1 MTQHEIK
8 ALIAQM
14 TLEEK
19 ASLCS
24 GQDFWRTKAIERLG
38 IPALSVSD
46 GPHGLRKQEE
56 GGDHLGM
63 GESIKAVCF
72 PAGCASA
79 CSWDKNVLRKIGET
93 LAKEYQA
100 EDVGVILGPAIN
112 IKRSPLC
119 GRNFEYLSED
129 PFLSSELAAA
139 YIQGA
144 QNQNVGTS
152 LKHFVANNQ
161 EYRRMSASS
170 NVDERTMREIY
181 LASFETAVKKGK
193 PWTVMNSYNRVN
205 GEYVGEDKK
214 YLTDILR
221 GEWGFDGVVVSDWGA
236 VNDRVK
242 GLEAGCDLEMPGT
255 GGVNDALIVE
265 AVKNGTLDE
274 KTVDQ
279 AVERILTI
287 LYRFLDNR
295 QQETFDHDRD
305 HEIARQAEEESIV
318 LLKNEDSILP
328 IRKGAKVA
336 VIGKYAKAPRYQGGG
351 SSHVNSSRISAALDS
366 LAQFTDVSFA
376 EGFRDD
382 KDETDEAMLAEAVQ
396 AAAAADIAV
405 IFAGL
410 PDAFES
416 EGYDRKHMRMPDCQN
431 ALIEAVCKVQPHTV
445 VVLHNGAPV
454 EMPWISQVK
463 GVIEAYLGGQAV
475 GAAVANVLT
484 GKVNPSGR
492 LTETFPL
499 RLEDTPCFLTFG
511 GENEQCD
518 YSEGVFVGYRY
529 YVSRKM
535 PVLFPFGHGLSYTEF
550 AYSNLRL
557 DREAMKDDETLT
569 VSVDVENVGSVPG
582 KEVVQLYVAPGKGG
596 FIRPVRELKGFEKIA
611 LAPGEKKTVR
621 FTLDKRSFALWDV
634 RQHDW
639 YVEEGD
645 YAVQICKDAETVVLT
660 ESVHVAP
667 VRPYIPVFT
676 VNSTLGDIL
685 RTEKGQA
692 IFAAMQNSAPAAGD
706 YGMDGE
712 FMAAIMDSM
721 PLRWMVSFVP
731 GFTWEA
737 VNGIL
742 AQLNQ

>member
-1 MTQHEIK
+1 MQTNDIK
-8 ALIAQM
+8 NLIAQM

-24 GQDFWRTKAIERLG
+24 GLDFGHTKPIERLN
-38 IPALSVSD
+38 IPALEMSD
-46 GPHGLRKQEE
+46 GPHGMRKQEQ
-56 GGDHLGM
+56 DANHLGV
-63 GESIKAVCF
+63 GDSIPAVCF

-79 CSWDKNVLRKIGET
+79 SSWDKNVLRMIGET

-100 EDVGVILGPAIN
+100 ENVGVILGPAIN

-139 YIQGA
+139 YIQGV
-144 QNQNVGTS
+144 QSQNVGTS
-152 LKHFVANNQ
+152 LKHFFANNQ
-161 EYRRMSASS
+161 EYRRMTASS
-170 NVDERTMREIY
+170 DVDERTMREIY

-214 YLTDILR
+214 YLTDVLR

-242 GLEAGCDLEMPGT
+242 ALAAGGDLEMPGS

-274 KTVDQ
+274 KIVDQ

-295 QQETFDHDRD
+295 QQETFDRDKD

-318 LLKNEDSILP
+318 LLKNESGILP
-328 IRKGAKVA
+328 IREGTKVA

-351 SSHVNSSRISAALDS
+351 SSHVNSSRISAALES
-366 LAQFTDVSFA
+366 LAQFTEVSFA

-396 AAAAADIAV
+396 AAAAADMAV

-416 EGYDRKHMRMPDCQN
+416 EGYDRKHMRMPDCQI
-431 ALIEAVCKVQPHTV
+431 ALIEAVCKVQPNTV

-454 EMPWISQVK
+454 EMPWISRVK

-484 GKVNPSGR
+484 GKANPSGR

-511 GENEQCD
+511 GENERCD

-529 YVSRKM
+529 YVSKKM
-535 PVLFPFGHGLSYTEF
+535 PVLFSFGHGLSYTEF

-557 DREAMKDDETLT
+557 DRETMKDDETLT

-611 LAPGEKKTVR
+611 LVPGEKKTVR

-645 YAVQICKDAETVVLT
+645 YAVQICKNAETVALT
-660 ESVHVAP
+660 ESIHVSP
-667 VRPYIPVFT
+667 VYPYMPIFT
-676 VNSTLGDIL
+676 VNSTLGDIM

-692 IFAAMQNSAPAAGD
+692 VFAAMQSSAPAAGD
-706 YGMDGE
+706 FGMDGE

-731 GFTWEA
+731 GFTWDA

>member
-1 MTQHEIK
+1 MQTNDIK
-8 ALIAQM
+8 NLIAQM

-24 GQDFWRTKAIERLG
+24 GLDFGHTKPIERLN
-38 IPALSVSD
+38 IPALEMSD
-46 GPHGLRKQEE
+46 GPHGMRKQEQ
-56 GGDHLGM
+56 DANHLGV
-63 GESIKAVCF
+63 GDSIPAVCF

-79 CSWDKNVLRKIGET
+79 SSWDKNVLRMIGET

-100 EDVGVILGPAIN
+100 ENVGVILGPAIN

-139 YIQGA
+139 YIQGV
-144 QNQNVGTS
+144 QSQNVGTS
-152 LKHFVANNQ
+152 LKHFFANNQ
-161 EYRRMSASS
+161 EYRRMTASS
-170 NVDERTMREIY
+170 DVDERTMREIY

-214 YLTDILR
+214 YLTDVLR

-242 GLEAGCDLEMPGT
+242 ALAAGGDLEMPGS

-274 KTVDQ
+274 KIVDQ

-295 QQETFDHDRD
+295 QQEIFDHDRD

-318 LLKNEDSILP
+318 LLKNESGILP
-328 IRKGAKVA
+328 IREGTKVA

-351 SSHVNSSRISAALDS
+351 SSHVNSSRISAALES
-366 LAQFTDVSFA
+366 LAQFTEVSFA

-396 AAAAADIAV
+396 AAAAADMAV

-431 ALIEAVCKVQPHTV
+431 ALIDAVCKVQPNTV

-463 GVIEAYLGGQAV
+463 GVLEAYLGGQAV

-511 GENEQCD
+511 GENERCD

-529 YVSRKM
+529 YVSKKM
-535 PVLFPFGHGLSYTEF
+535 PVLFSFGHGLSYTEF

-557 DREAMKDDETLT
+557 DRETMKDDETLT

-611 LAPGEKKTVR
+611 LVPGEKKTVR

-645 YAVQICKDAETVVLT
+645 YAVQICKNAETVALT
-660 ESVHVAP
+660 ESIHVSP
-667 VRPYIPVFT
+667 VYPYMPIFT
-676 VNSTLGDIL
+676 VNSTLGDIM

-692 IFAAMQNSAPAAGD
+692 VFAAMQSSAPAAGD
-706 YGMDGE
+706 FGMDGE

-731 GFTWEA
+731 GFTWDA

>member
-1 MTQHEIK
+1 MQTNDIK
-8 ALIAQM
+8 NLIAQM

-24 GQDFWRTKAIERLG
+24 GLDFGHTKPIERLN
-38 IPALSVSD
+38 IPALEMSD
-46 GPHGLRKQEE
+46 GPHGMRKQEQ
-56 GGDHLGM
+56 DANHLGV
-63 GESIKAVCF
+63 GDSIPAVCF

-79 CSWDKNVLRKIGET
+79 SSWDKNVLRMIGET

-100 EDVGVILGPAIN
+100 ENVGVILGPAIN

-139 YIQGA
+139 YIQGV
-144 QNQNVGTS
+144 QSQNVGTS
-152 LKHFVANNQ
+152 LKHFFANNQ
-161 EYRRMSASS
+161 EYRRMTASS
-170 NVDERTMREIY
+170 DVDERTMREIY

-214 YLTDILR
+214 YLTDVLR

-242 GLEAGCDLEMPGT
+242 ALAAGGDLEMPGS

-274 KTVDQ
+274 KIVDQ

-295 QQETFDHDRD
+295 QQETFDRDKD

-318 LLKNEDSILP
+318 LLKNESGILP
-328 IRKGAKVA
+328 VREGTKVA

-351 SSHVNSSRISAALDS
+351 SSHVNSSRVSAALES

-396 AAAAADIAV
+396 AATAADMAV

-431 ALIEAVCKVQPHTV
+431 ALIEAVCKVQPNTV

-454 EMPWISQVK
+454 EMPWISRVK

-484 GKVNPSGR
+484 GKANPSGR

-511 GENEQCD
+511 GENERCA
-518 YSEGVFVGYRY
+518 YGEGVFVGYRY
-529 YVSRKM
+529 YVSKKM
-535 PVLFPFGHGLSYTEF
+535 PVLFPFGHGLSYTKF
-550 AYSNLRL
+550 RYSNLSL
-557 DREAMKDDETLT
+557 DRAAMKDDETLT

-582 KEVVQLYVAPGKGG
+582 KEVVQLYVAPGKGS
-596 FIRPVRELKGFEKIA
+596 FTRPVRELKGFEKIE

-621 FTLDKRSFALWDV
+621 FALDKRGFSVWDT

-645 YAVQICKDAETVVLT
+645 YAVQICKDAETVLLENHVRL
-660 ESVHVAP
+660 SPVH
-667 VRPYIPVFT
+667 PYIPAFT
-676 VNSTLGDIL
+676 VNSTLGEIM
-685 RTEKGQA
+685 RTEKGKTVLS
-692 IFAAMQNSAPAAGD
+692 AMQGSAPAQETA
-706 YGMDGE
+706 GMDGE

-721 PLRWMVSFVP
+721 PLRWLVSFVP
-731 GFTWEA
+731 GFTWDA
-737 VNGIL
+737 VNGIVY
-742 AQLNQ
+742 QLNH

>member
-1 MTQHEIK
+1 MTQNEIK
-8 ALIAQM
+8 ALIGKM

-24 GQDFWRTKAIERLG
+24 GLDFGHTKPIERLN
-38 IPALSVSD
+38 IPMLEMSD
-46 GPHGLRKQEE
+46 GPHGMRKQEQ
-56 GGDHLGM
+56 DANHLGV
-63 GESIKAVCF
+63 GESIQAVCF

-79 CSWDKNVLRKIGET
+79 SSWDKNVLRTVGKT

-100 EDVGVILGPAIN
+100 ENVGVILGPAIN

-144 QNQNVGTS
+144 QGQNVGVS
-152 LKHFVANNQ
+152 LKHFFANNQ
-161 EYRRMSASS
+161 EYRRMTASS
-170 NVDERTMREIY
+170 DVDERTMREIY

-205 GEYVGEDKK
+205 GEYVGEDKQ

-221 GEWGFDGVVVSDWGA
+221 DEWGFDGFVVSDWGA

-242 GLEAGCDLEMPGT
+242 ALKAGGDLEMPGSN
-255 GGVNDALIVE
+255 GVNDALIVE

-287 LYRFLDNR
+287 LYRFQDNR
-295 QQETFDHDRD
+295 QKETFDRESD

-318 LLKNEDSILP
+318 LLKNDGHILP
-328 IRKGAKVA
+328 LQKGAKIA

-351 SSHVNSSRISAALDS
+351 SSHVNSSRVSAALDT
-366 LAQFTDVSFA
+366 LARFAEVSYA

-382 KDETDEAMLAEAVQ
+382 KDDKDETLLHEAVKT
-396 AAAAADIAV
+396 AEGADLAV

-431 ALIEAVCKVQPHTV
+431 ALIEAVCKVQPNVV

-454 EMPWISQVK
+454 EMPWIQRVK
-463 GVIEAYLGGQAV
+463 GIVEAYLGGQAV
-475 GAAVANVLT
+475 GEAVANVLT
-484 GKVNPSGR
+484 GETNPSGR
-492 LTETFPL
+492 LAETFPL
-499 RLEDTPCFLTFG
+499 LLEDSPCFLTIG
-511 GENEQCD
+511 GENERCA
-518 YSEGVFVGYRY
+518 YGEGIFVGYRY
-529 YVSRKM
+529 YVSKKI
-535 PVLFPFGHGLSYTEF
+535 PVLFPFGHGLSYTEYR
-550 AYSNLRL
+550 YSNLIL
-557 DREAMKDDETLT
+557 DRAQMKDDETLT
-569 VSVDVENVGSVPG
+569 VSVDVENVGAVPG
-582 KEVVQLYVAPGKGG
+582 KEVVQLYIAPAKGG
-596 FIRPVRELKGFEKIA
+596 FIRPVRELKGFEKIE

-621 FTLDKRSFALWDV
+621 FALDKRSFAVWDT

-639 YVEEGD
+639 YVEDGE
-645 YAVQICKDAETVVLT
+645 YTVQICKDAETVLLAA
-660 ESVHVAP
+660 SVRVSPIHPFVP
-667 VRPYIPVFT
+667 EFT
-676 VNSTLGDIL
+676 VNSTLGEIM
-685 RTEKGQA
+685 RTEKGRTVL
-692 IFAAMQNSAPAAGD
+692 AAMQSSAPAPETAD
-706 YGMDGE
+706 MDPE

-721 PLRWMVSFVP
+721 PLRWLVSFVP

-742 AQLNQ
+742 YQLNH

>member
-14 TLEEK
+14 TIEEK

-144 QNQNVGTS
+144 QSQNVGTS
-152 LKHFVANNQ
+152 LKHFFANNQ
-161 EYRRMSASS
+161 EYRRMTASS
-170 NVDERTMREIY
+170 DMDERTLREIY

-265 AVKNGTLDE
+265 AVKKGTLDE
-274 KTVDQ
+274 KTVDR

-287 LYRFLDNR
+287 LYRFLDHR

-351 SSHVNSSRISAALDS
+351 SSHVNSSRFSAALDS
-366 LAQFTDVSFA
+366 LAQFTDITFA

-667 VRPYIPVFT
+667 VHPYIPVFT

-685 RTEKGQA
+685 HTEKGQA

>member
-1 MTQHEIK
+1 MQTNDIK
-8 ALIAQM
+8 NLISQM

-79 CSWDKNVLRKIGET
+79 SSWDKNVLRLIGET

-100 EDVGVILGPAIN
+100 ENVGVILGPAIN

-139 YIQGA
+139 YIQGV
-144 QNQNVGTS
+144 QSQNVGTS
-152 LKHFVANNQ
+152 LKHFFANNQ
-161 EYRRMSASS
+161 EYRRMTASS
-170 NVDERTMREIY
+170 DMDERTLREIY

-214 YLTDILR
+214 YLTDVLR

-274 KTVDQ
+274 KNVDQ

-351 SSHVNSSRISAALDS
+351 SSHVNSSRVSAALDS
-366 LAQFTDVSFA
+366 LAQFTDITFA

-382 KDETDEAMLAEAVQ
+382 KDETDEAMLTEAVQ
-396 AAAAADIAV
+396 AASAADIAV

>member
-1 MTQHEIK
+1 MQTNDIK
-8 ALIAQM
+8 NLIAQM

-24 GQDFWRTKAIERLG
+24 GLDFGHTKPIERLN
-38 IPALSVSD
+38 IPALEMSD
-46 GPHGLRKQEE
+46 GPHGMRKQEQ
-56 GGDHLGM
+56 DANHLGV
-63 GESIKAVCF
+63 GDSIPAVCF

-79 CSWDKNVLRKIGET
+79 SSWDKNVLRMIGET

-100 EDVGVILGPAIN
+100 ENVGVILGPAIN

-139 YIQGA
+139 YIQGV
-144 QNQNVGTS
+144 QSQNVGTS
-152 LKHFVANNQ
+152 LKHFFANNQ
-161 EYRRMSASS
+161 EYRRMTASS
-170 NVDERTMREIY
+170 DVDERTMREIY

-214 YLTDILR
+214 YLTDVLR

-242 GLEAGCDLEMPGT
+242 ALAAGGDLEMPGS

-274 KTVDQ
+274 KIVDQ

-295 QQETFDHDRD
+295 QQETFDRDKD

-318 LLKNEDSILP
+318 LLKNESGILP
-328 IRKGAKVA
+328 IREGTKVA

-351 SSHVNSSRISAALDS
+351 SSHVNSSRVSAALES

-396 AAAAADIAV
+396 AATAADMAV

-431 ALIEAVCKVQPHTV
+431 ALIEAVCKVQPNTV

-454 EMPWISQVK
+454 EMPWISRVK

-484 GKVNPSGR
+484 GKANPSGR

-511 GENEQCD
+511 GENERCA
-518 YSEGVFVGYRY
+518 YGEGVFVGYRY
-529 YVSRKM
+529 YVSKKM
-535 PVLFPFGHGLSYTEF
+535 PVLFPFGHGLSYTKF
-550 AYSNLRL
+550 RYSNLSL
-557 DREAMKDDETLT
+557 DRAAMKDDETLT

-582 KEVVQLYVAPGKGG
+582 KEVVQLYVAPGKGS
-596 FIRPVRELKGFEKIA
+596 FTRPVRELKGFEKIK
-611 LAPGEKKTVR
+611 LAPGEKKTVQ
-621 FTLDKRSFALWDV
+621 FTLDKRGFAVWDT

-639 YVEEGD
+639 YVEDGD
-645 YAVQICKDAETVVLT
+645 YAVQICKDAETVLL
-660 ESVHVAP
+660 ESNMRLSPVHP
-667 VRPYIPVFT
+667 FIPAFT
-676 VNSTLGDIL
+676 VNSTLGEIM
-685 RTEKGQA
+685 RTEKGKTVLS
-692 IFAAMQNSAPAAGD
+692 AMQGSAPAQETA
-706 YGMDGE
+706 GMDGE

-721 PLRWMVSFVP
+721 PLRWLVSFVP
-731 GFTWEA
+731 GFTWDA
-737 VNGIL
+737 VNGIVY
-742 AQLNQ
+742 QLNH

>member
-1 MTQHEIK
+1 MQTNDIK
-8 ALIAQM
+8 NLIAQM

-24 GQDFWRTKAIERLG
+24 GLDFGHTKPIERLN
-38 IPALSVSD
+38 IPALEMSD
-46 GPHGLRKQEE
+46 GPHGMRKQEQ
-56 GGDHLGM
+56 DANHLGV
-63 GESIKAVCF
+63 GDSIPAVCF

-79 CSWDKNVLRKIGET
+79 SSWDKNVLRMIGET

-100 EDVGVILGPAIN
+100 ENVGVILGPAIN

-139 YIQGA
+139 YIQGV
-144 QNQNVGTS
+144 QSQNVGTS
-152 LKHFVANNQ
+152 LKHFFANNQ
-161 EYRRMSASS
+161 EYRRMTASS
-170 NVDERTMREIY
+170 DVDERTMREIY

-214 YLTDILR
+214 YLTDVLR

-242 GLEAGCDLEMPGT
+242 ALAAGGDLEMPGS

-274 KTVDQ
+274 KIVDQ

-295 QQETFDHDRD
+295 QQETFDRDKD

-318 LLKNEDSILP
+318 LLKNESGILP
-328 IRKGAKVA
+328 IREGTKVA

-351 SSHVNSSRISAALDS
+351 SSHVNSSRISAALES
-366 LAQFTDVSFA
+366 LAQFTEVSFA

-396 AAAAADIAV
+396 AAAAADMAV

-431 ALIEAVCKVQPHTV
+431 ALIDAVCKVQPNTV

-463 GVIEAYLGGQAV
+463 GVLEAYLGGQAV

-511 GENEQCD
+511 GENERCD

-529 YVSRKM
+529 YVSKKM
-535 PVLFPFGHGLSYTEF
+535 PVLFSFGHGLSYTEF

-557 DREAMKDDETLT
+557 DRETMKDDETLT

-611 LAPGEKKTVR
+611 LVPGEKKTVR

-645 YAVQICKDAETVVLT
+645 YAVQICKNAETVALT
-660 ESVHVAP
+660 ESIHVSP
-667 VRPYIPVFT
+667 VYPYMPIFT
-676 VNSTLGDIL
+676 VNSTLGDIM

-692 IFAAMQNSAPAAGD
+692 VFAAMQSSAPAAGD
-706 YGMDGE
+706 FGMDGE

-731 GFTWEA
+731 GFTWDA

>member
-1 MTQHEIK
+1 MTPNEIK
-8 ALIAQM
+8 ALIGKM

-24 GQDFWRTKAIERLG
+24 GLDFGHTKPVERLG
-38 IPALSVSD
+38 IPMLEMSD
-46 GPHGLRKQEE
+46 GPHGMRKQEQNAN
-56 GGDHLGM
+56 HLGV
-63 GESIKAVCF
+63 GESIEAVCF

-79 CSWDKNVLRKIGET
+79 SSWDKNVLGRIGET
-93 LAKEYQA
+93 LAREYQA
-100 EDVGVILGPAIN
+100 ENVGVILGPAIN

-119 GRNFEYLSED
+119 GRNFEYLSEA
-129 PFLSSELAAA
+129 PFLSGELAAA

-144 QNQNVGTS
+144 QSRNVGTS

-161 EYRRMSASS
+161 EYRRMTASS
-170 NVDERTMREIY
+170 DVDERTMREIY

-205 GEYVGEDKK
+205 GEYVGEDKQ

-221 GEWGFDGVVVSDWGA
+221 DEWGFDGFVVSDWGA

-242 GLEAGCDLEMPGT
+242 ALKAGCDLEMPGS

-287 LYRFLDNR
+287 LYRFLDSR
-295 QQETFDHDRD
+295 QKETFDRERD

-318 LLKNEDSILP
+318 LLKNEDHILP
-328 IRKGAKVA
+328 LRKGTRLA

-351 SSHVNSSRISAALDS
+351 SSHVNSSRLSAALDS
-366 LAQFTDVSFA
+366 LARYTGVSYA

-382 KDETDEAMLAEAVQ
+382 RDETDDALLNEAVR
-396 AAAAADIAV
+396 AAAAAEMAV

-410 PDAFES
+410 PEAFES

-431 ALIEAVCKVQPHTV
+431 ALIEAVCEVQPNTV

-454 EMPWISQVK
+454 EMPWIGKVK
-463 GVIEAYLGGQAV
+463 GVVEAYLGGQAV
-475 GAAVANVLT
+475 GDAVANVLT
-484 GKVNPSGR
+484 GRVNPGGR
-492 LTETFPL
+492 LAETFPL

-511 GENEQCD
+511 GENERCA
-518 YSEGVFVGYRY
+518 YGEGVFVGYRY
-529 YVSRKM
+529 YISKKI

-550 AYSNLRL
+550 RYSNLVL
-557 DREAMKDDETLT
+557 DRAEMKDDETLT
-569 VSVDVENVGSVPG
+569 VSVDVENIGGVPG
-582 KEVVQLYVAPGKGG
+582 KEVVQLYIAPSKGS
-596 FIRPVRELKGFEKIA
+596 FIRPLRELKQFDKIE
-611 LAPGEKKTVR
+611 LVPGEKKTVR
-621 FTLDKRSFALWDV
+621 FTLDKRSFAVWDT
-634 RQHDW
+634 RQHGW
-639 YVEEGD
+639 YVENGE
-645 YAVQICKDAETVVLT
+645 YAVQICKDAETVLLAENVR
-660 ESVHVAP
+660 VAP
-667 VRPYIPVFT
+667 VRPFVPQFT
-676 VNSTLGDIL
+676 ANSTLGEIM
-685 RTEKGQA
+685 RTEKGRTVL
-692 IFAAMQNSAPAAGD
+692 AAMQSSAPAPEAAD
-706 YGMDGE
+706 MDPE

-721 PLRWMVSFVP
+721 PLRWLVSFVP

-742 AQLNQ
+742 YQLNH

>member
-1 MTQHEIK
+1 MQTNDIK
-8 ALIAQM
+8 NLIAQM

-24 GQDFWRTKAIERLG
+24 GLDFGHTKPIERLN
-38 IPALSVSD
+38 IPALEMSD
-46 GPHGLRKQEE
+46 GPHGMRKQEQ
-56 GGDHLGM
+56 DANHLGV
-63 GESIKAVCF
+63 GDSIPAVCF

-79 CSWDKNVLRKIGET
+79 SSWDKNVLRMIGET

-100 EDVGVILGPAIN
+100 ENVGVILGPAIN

-139 YIQGA
+139 YIQGV
-144 QNQNVGTS
+144 QSQNVGTS
-152 LKHFVANNQ
+152 LKHFFANNQ
-161 EYRRMSASS
+161 EYRRMTASS
-170 NVDERTMREIY
+170 DVDERTMREIY

-214 YLTDILR
+214 YLTDVLR

-242 GLEAGCDLEMPGT
+242 ALAAGGDLEMPGS

-274 KTVDQ
+274 KIVDQ

-295 QQETFDHDRD
+295 QQETFDRDKD

-318 LLKNEDSILP
+318 LLKNESGILP
-328 IRKGAKVA
+328 IREGTKVA

-351 SSHVNSSRISAALDS
+351 SSHVNSSRISAALES
-366 LAQFTDVSFA
+366 LAQFTEVSFA

-396 AAAAADIAV
+396 AAAAADMAV

-431 ALIEAVCKVQPHTV
+431 ALIDAVCKVQPNTV

-463 GVIEAYLGGQAV
+463 GVLEAYLGGQAV

-484 GKVNPSGR
+484 GKANPSGR

-511 GENEQCD
+511 GENERCD

-529 YVSRKM
+529 YVSKKM
-535 PVLFPFGHGLSYTEF
+535 PVLFSFGHGLSYTEF

-557 DREAMKDDETLT
+557 DRETMKDDETLT

-611 LAPGEKKTVR
+611 LVPGEKKTVR

-645 YAVQICKDAETVVLT
+645 YAVQICKNAETVALT
-660 ESVHVAP
+660 ESIHVSP
-667 VRPYIPVFT
+667 VYPYMPIFT
-676 VNSTLGDIL
+676 VNSTLGDIM

-692 IFAAMQNSAPAAGD
+692 VFAAMQSSAPAAGD
-706 YGMDGE
+706 FGMDGE

-731 GFTWEA
+731 GFTWDA